1 MLHPKLHGRRKGRPL
16 RPGLRRLLQE
26 HLPRVELRLPD
37 SGELDPSVAFDQGP
51 RAVWL
56 EIGFGGGEHL
66 AWQAGQSPKV
76 GMIGC
81 EVFENGVATL
91 VRALEAEALANVRIF
106 TSDARVLL
114 ERLRP
119 ESLERA
125 FLLFP
130 DPWPKRRHAARR
142 FLQRETLD
150 LLADALCDGAEFR
163 AASDDP
169 KMQAWMLSRL
179 LNHPAFIWTAAS
191 AADALARG
199 DDWPPTRY
207 EAKALAEGRRPI
219 YLRFRRRPRAHSDA
233 ARRQDATLAS

>member
-26 HLPRVELRLPD
+26 RLPQVGVRLPA
-37 SGELDPSVAFDQGP
+37 SGTLDPKALFDP
-51 RAVWL
+51 APTAVWL

-66 AWQAGQSPKV
+66 AWQAAQAPEV

-91 VRALEAEALANVRIF
+91 LRALEAEALANVRVF
-106 TSDARVLL
+106 TDDARVLL
-114 ERLRP
+114 ERLPP
-119 ESLERA
+119 ESLARA

-142 FLQRETLD
+142 FLQRETLN
-150 LLADALCDGAEFR
+150 LLANALCDGAEVR

-169 KMQAWMLSRL
+169 KMQAWMLSHL
-179 LNHPAFIWTAAS
+179 LNHPEFTWTAGS
-191 AADALARG
+191 ATDALTRG

-207 EAKALAEGRRPI
+207 EAKALAEGRHPI
-219 YLRFRRRPRAHSDA
+219 YLRFRRRARAHV
-233 ARRQDATLAS
+233 